1 MQRFRGTDAQAI
13 YYETYGSPFVT
24 LKALI
29 YEQVDPADPVG
40 ADELKQAI
48 VRGVGKVGYH
58 GSAMRVMRVPLDI
71 HHPVWVQD
79 PDFDIDEHIYHIG
92 LPAPGRKAQLCD
104 FISHLMGMPLDNHRP
119 LWETW
124 IVEGL
129 EGGRIAL
136 VSRVHHALA
145 DGMTA
150 ASDIVTVHSRSDS
163 TESLEREWIAA
174 AEPIPS
180 RLKLAAVSLV
190 DLFRA
195 YFVDL
200 PKFYHHLKKARLAA
214 SDLKDS
220 ESPVARP
227 FEGPFTF
234 LNKSGGVYR
243 IYRYETFPLSDIK
256 SLARRLDCTI
266 NTLVLGI
273 CSEALRRYFI
283 EFDQLPD
290 KPLVVSMPVG
300 VSGEGDE
307 LRLFDTDIH
316 NNSLALSLV
325 RLDLSI
331 ADFQERLLDIGRSAR
346 AALEHLKKTEGRR
359 FDNFFDFMPG
369 TFVRLLTSWLDRRV
383 ARKESPYSNTVISN
397 VAGPRESLYHCGGRL
412 RATEILSCGNIA
424 DPTALNIT
432 VWSYVDKI
440 TFSFLYRKGIF
451 SHPEQLNHYVTDVV
465 RELCETHP
473 VITRKATGNS
483 G

>member
-1 MQRFRGTDAQAI
+1 MQRLRGTDAQAI
-13 YYETYGSPFVT
+13 YYETYASPFVT

-58 GSAMRVMRVPLDI
+58 GAAMRVMRVPLDI
-71 HHPVWVQD
+71 HHPVWIQD
-79 PDFDIDEHIYHIG
+79 PDFDIEEHIYHIG

-104 FISHLMGMPLDNHRP
+104 FISQLMGMPLDHNRP

-124 IVEGL
+124 ILEGL

-150 ASDIVTVHSRSDS
+150 ASDIVTVHSRP
-163 TESLEREWIAA
+163 ESPEPVQHDWIAA
-174 AEPIPS
+174 AEPVPS

-195 YFVDL
+195 YLIDF
-200 PKFYHHLKKARLAA
+200 PKFYDHLRKARLAA
-214 SDLKDS
+214 RDLKDS
-220 ESPVARP
+220 ETPVTRP
-227 FEGPFTF
+227 FEGPYTF
-234 LNKSGGVYR
+234 LNKCGSVYR
-243 IYRYETFPLSDIK
+243 VYRYETFPLNDIK

-283 EFDQLPD
+283 DFDKLPE

-300 VSGEGDE
+300 VGGKVDE
-307 LRLFDTDIH
+307 LSLFDTDIH

-325 RLDLSI
+325 RLDLNI
-331 ADFQERLLDIGRSAR
+331 ADFRERLQDIGSSAT
-346 AALEHLKKTEGRR
+346 AALEHLRKTEGRR

-369 TFVRLLTSWLDRRV
+369 TFVRLLSNWLDGRV
-383 ARKESPYSNTVISN
+383 AKKESPYANTVISN
-397 VAGPRESLYHCGGRL
+397 VAGPRGTLFHCGGRL
-412 RATEILSCGNIA
+412 RATELLSCGNIA

-451 SHPEQLNHYVTDVV
+451 SHPDQLNQYVTDVV
-465 RELCETHP
+465 GELSETYL
-473 VITRKATGNS
+473 AQCS
-483 G
+483 